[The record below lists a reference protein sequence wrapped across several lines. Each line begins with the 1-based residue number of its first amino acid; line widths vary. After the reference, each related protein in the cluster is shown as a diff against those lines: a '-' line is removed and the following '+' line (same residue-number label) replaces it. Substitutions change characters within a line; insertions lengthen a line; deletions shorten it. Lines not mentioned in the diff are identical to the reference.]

1 MNKHITTLLGGAC
14 LLGSALAAQ
23 AVEVAGNV
31 AIGSD
36 YPFRGVS
43 QTDRDP
49 TIQGGFDVAFES
61 GFYVGTWGSNVSG
74 FVDTSM
80 EWDLYGGFK
89 GTLSDEAT
97 YDLRYIDAMVKHH
110 EGALLMSEFV
120 FDIGSPGV
128 GALANEIWDD
138 QAQEIKAMGQWR
150 KAWYPEA
157 PVYPIAYLPGGDPN
171 SMSGLTRMS
180 SEQIAA
186 MQMLNST
193 PTKET
198 RVNWFLENML
208 YHHGAALVMAHDA
221 LKKSTNPT
229 IIRISR
235 NIIFSQRLEMLRIR
249 QMLRFNGL
257 DKPAYYQYDPLF
269 SI

>member
-1 MNKHITTLLGGAC
+1 M
-14 LLGSALAAQ
+14 
-23 AVEVAGNV
+23 
-31 AIGSD
+31 
-36 YPFRGVS
+36 YPFRFTATLIGLASALSVAAPALA
-43 QTDRDP
+43 QMP
-49 TIQGGFDVAFES
+49 GGMNHEGHQGMPGMMNMPGMPAPAGSAPAHAGNAHDVGPA
-61 GFYVGTWGSNVSG
+61 G
-74 FVDTSM
+74 
-80 EWDLYGGFK
+80 
-89 GTLSDEAT
+89 AT
-97 YDLRYIDAMVKHH
+97 YDLRFIDGMVQHH
-110 EGALLMSEFV
+110 KGALLMSEFV

-128 GALANEIWDD
+128 GAFAKEIWNV
-138 QAQEIKAMGQWR
+138 QSQEIKAMGQWR